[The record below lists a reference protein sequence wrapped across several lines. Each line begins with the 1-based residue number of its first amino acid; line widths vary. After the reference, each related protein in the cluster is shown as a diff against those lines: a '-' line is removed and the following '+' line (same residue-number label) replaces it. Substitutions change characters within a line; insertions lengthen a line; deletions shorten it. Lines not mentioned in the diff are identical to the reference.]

1 MNKSL
6 ATFLLAWILLS
17 LTGCS
22 SSKTILPYFTD
33 LTATEGTLPVLD
45 YQPRIAPDDELY
57 ILVSSSNP
65 EATAMYNMPIYNPA
79 TRQAIDLT
87 MNTRPTTYVV
97 DSQGFISMPL
107 LGRIHAAGLTT
118 EELAHN
124 LTELVAKDVID
135 PIVMVR
141 LMNFSISVAGE
152 VQQPGRVT
160 LTNERMSILD
170 ALASAGDLTPYGNRS
185 DILIIREE
193 EGKRTYAHLDLNSSD
208 LLTSPY
214 FYVRQNDYIYVTPN
228 KIRED
233 NAKYNQNNSYKL
245 SVISTIVSASSVLAS
260 LVIALAIR

>member
-1 MNKSL
+1 MKKTLVILFL
-6 ATFLLAWILLS
+6 ACLLPVV
-17 LTGCS
+17 TGCS
-22 SSKTILPYFTD
+22 SKTVLPYFTD
-33 LTATEGTLPVLD
+33 LTQSEGTLPSMD
-45 YQPRIAPDDELY
+45 YQPKIAPDDELY

-87 MNTRPTTYVV
+87 MNTRPTTYIV
-97 DSQGFISMPL
+97 DSQGYISMPL
-107 LGRIHAAGLTT
+107 LGKIYATGFTT
-118 EELAHN
+118 EQLAN
-124 LTELVAKDVID
+124 KLTELVAQDVID

-152 VQQPGRVT
+152 VQKPGRLT

-170 ALASAGDLTPYGNRS
+170 ALADAGDLTPYGNRS
-185 DILIIREE
+185 DVLIIREE
-193 EGKRTYAHLDLNSSD
+193 DGQRVYAHLDLNSSD

-214 FYVRQNDYIYVTPN
+214 YYVRQNDYIYVTPN

-245 SVISTIVSASSVLAS
+245 SVISTIVSASSVVAS

>member
-1 MNKSL
+1 MKSL
-6 ATFLLAWILLS
+6 ATALLATLLLL

-22 SSKTILPYFTD
+22 SSKTALPYFTD

-45 YQPRIAPDDELY
+45 YQPRIVADDELY

-97 DSQGFISMPL
+97 DSQGDIYMPL
-107 LGRIHAAGLTT
+107 LGKVHAAGLTT
-118 EELAHN
+118 EQLAQH
-124 LTELVAKDVID
+124 LTEMVAQDVID

-141 LMNFSISVAGE
+141 LMNFSVSVAGE
-152 VQQPGRVT
+152 VNTPGRVT
-160 LTNERMSILD
+160 LNNERMSILD
-170 ALASAGDLTPYGNRS
+170 ALASVGDLTPYGNRS
-185 DILIIREE
+185 DVLIIREE
-193 EGKRTYAHLDLNSSD
+193 DGKRVYAHLDLNSSD

-214 FYVRQNDYIYVTPN
+214 YYVRQNDYIYVTPN

-245 SVISTIVSASSVLAS
+245 SVISTIVSATSVVAS
-260 LVIALAIR
+260 LIIALAIR